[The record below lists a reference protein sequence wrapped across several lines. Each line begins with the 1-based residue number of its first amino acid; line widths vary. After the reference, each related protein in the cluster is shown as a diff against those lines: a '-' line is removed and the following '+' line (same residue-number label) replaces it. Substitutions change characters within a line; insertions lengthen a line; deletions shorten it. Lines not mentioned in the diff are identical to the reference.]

1 MAHTLSLVG
10 ALILNTMDLDSK
22 ISFFAGYIFTAASTI
37 TIVGFLN
44 AAAIGLIGGFFGL
57 LGKEVYYYV
66 KGEYHSWIDKIKQW
80 LKK

>member
-1 MAHTLSLVG
+1 
-10 ALILNTMDLDSK
+10 MDLDTK
-22 ISFFAGYIFTAASTI
+22 ISFFAGYIYTAASTI

-66 KGEYHSWIDKIKQW
+66 KGESVDKMPKIKAW
-80 LKK
+80 IKAKIDWVKSKINDRS